1 MKETQI
7 RELNRQIEEARKAY
21 YVDAQPIMSD
31 AEYDLLE
38 RQLGAAVT
46 SAPEFRHL
54 ATAIKTVGSDLT
66 PVSGRVKH
74 SQPMLSIEN
83 KYDKR
88 EIVEWFNTLSEKR
101 I

>member
-38 RQLGAAVT
+38 MQLGAAVT
-46 SAPEFRHL
+46 SAPEFSFSSSNFTSRAFL
-54 ATAIKTVGSDLT
+54 SFTVRRL
-66 PVSGRVKH
+66 
-74 SQPMLSIEN
+74 
-83 KYDKR
+83 
-88 EIVEWFNTLSEKR
+88 
-101 I
+101 